1 MTASK
6 KLIPLSRP
14 WIGADGPEIAALNEV
29 FTSRWLST
37 GPKTGEFEQRFSE
50 YIGVKHAIA
59 VSSCTAATHLALHVS
74 GVTADDEVIT
84 TPYTYTATS
93 EAIGYTGAKPVMVD
107 INPVTLNLAPAKVE
121 SAITPRTR
129 AILTVHI
136 AGYPCDMATLT
147 EISQQHNL
155 ALIDD
160 AAHGLSSVYQQKM
173 IGNTGD
179 FSAFSFHAT
188 KNLAI
193 GEGGM
198 VTTNSDQLA
207 ERLRIIRHHGI
218 TKDAWQRQAQG
229 DIWYYEVT
237 EQGFKYN
244 MSDVQAA
251 IGLCQ
256 LAKLEKQLEIRHN
269 LAQIYLQELDGIP
282 EIKLPP
288 EPLDGRHAWHLFI
301 IQLDCE
307 NLNVDRS
314 QFIREMRA
322 ENIECGVHYIPLHLF
337 PYYQQTYGY
346 QAGDFPVA
354 ESAYSRV
361 VSLPMH
367 PLLEV
372 EDVYIVAETIKR
384 IIKSARL
391 A

>member
-1 MTASK
+1 MTA
-6 KLIPLSRP
+6 
-14 WIGADGPEIAALNEV
+14 G
-29 FTSRWLST
+29 
-37 GPKTGEFEQRFSE
+37 
-50 YIGVKHAIA
+50 
-59 VSSCTAATHLALHVS
+59 
-74 GVTADDEVIT
+74 DEVIT

-107 INPVTLNLAPAKVE
+107 IDPVTLNLAPAKVE

-136 AGYPCDMATLT
+136 AGHPCDMATLT

-256 LAKLEKQLEIRHN
+256 LDKLEKQLEIRHN
-269 LAQIYLQELDGIP
+269 LAQI
-282 EIKLPP
+282 
-288 EPLDGRHAWHLFI
+288 
-301 IQLDCE
+301 
-307 NLNVDRS
+307 
-314 QFIREMRA
+314 
-322 ENIECGVHYIPLHLF
+322 
-337 PYYQQTYGY
+337 
-346 QAGDFPVA
+346 
-354 ESAYSRV
+354 
-361 VSLPMH
+361 
-367 PLLEV
+367 
-372 EDVYIVAETIKR
+372 
-384 IIKSARL
+384 
-391 A
+391 

>member
-1 MTASK
+1 
-6 KLIPLSRP
+6 
-14 WIGADGPEIAALNEV
+14 
-29 FTSRWLST
+29 
-37 GPKTGEFEQRFSE
+37 
-50 YIGVKHAIA
+50 
-59 VSSCTAATHLALHVS
+59 
-74 GVTADDEVIT
+74 
-84 TPYTYTATS
+84 
-93 EAIGYTGAKPVMVD
+93 MVD

-179 FSAFSFHAT
+179 LSAFSFHAT

-384 IIKSARL
+384 RIKSARL